1 MTHSVADVVRMV
13 ARGVTTHQ
21 RGYVVLVPPGFERRP
36 DVASRLEAAVRKESE
51 RSADVVSVSGDAVGS
66 EEELVALLIREWCGI
81 ENTASER
88 WSELE
93 EDVRE
98 APPQQRLKAFF
109 QGALCRGRHRV
120 LVVRRFD
127 KVFKCMSGAL
137 LAVLRDLEHTNRLTA
152 VNTSVL
158 SYTELYV
165 RRAAH
170 EPSFVSD
177 YGQSHAS
184 LMLGPLNDSEA
195 RAEWAEHV
203 DESIDTRLSRAYCT
217 VALEVSGGVPSL
229 FSKAA
234 AYVEV
239 VRERRDLREY
249 SRLLRSEFAQEFRR
263 LIRYDEHDDSGV
275 PSLAE
280 SIARMQWGMG
290 TDADVEV
297 ISGHRWGELFLRS
310 GGERRELC
318 SRALGACGV
327 DMLGRLPR
335 RLSTEALYE
344 RGEYLA
350 CKEQLGN
357 ARVEGRIPLAIAA
370 EMLSLAF
377 GETDESLYFSAEV
390 DWKRVEMLAREGMVA
405 CDEGLAVE
413 EFEGWVRVAE
423 AMGGSGQEWA
433 SVTRRDCVR
442 IGLRLLAV
450 RGDRNPI
457 TAAYSAIPLVEDA
470 IRTYVVRI
478 RRVEARGAAFA
489 GLEDGE
495 IEKWW
500 NRGKFARPREDE
512 RLSGAALVVLA
523 AVLSARAGSSVFED
537 AADVMQVV
545 DRLGEFRNRM
555 GHTVD
560 TPGRKVSAALADCA
574 ERILDAVREQGSL
587 ALSVRDLEKWV
598 RPPRA
603 FLAAE

>member
-1 MTHSVADVVRMV
+1 MTHGVADVVRMV
-13 ARGVTTHQ
+13 AQGVANHQ

-51 RSADVVSVSGDAVGS
+51 RGADLVCVSGDSVGS

-81 ENTASER
+81 EDTAKER

-93 EDVRE
+93 EDVRDV
-98 APPQQRLKAFF
+98 PPQQRLKVFF

-120 LVVRRFD
+120 LLVRRFD
-127 KVFKCMSGAL
+127 KVFRCMSGAL
-137 LAVLRDLEHTNRLTA
+137 LAVLRDLEHTNKLTI

-158 SYTELYV
+158 SYAELYV
-165 RRAAH
+165 RRAVH

-177 YGQSHAS
+177 YGQSHAA
-184 LMLGPLNDSEA
+184 LMLGPLDDVEA

-203 DESIDTRLSRAYCT
+203 DRNIGTRLSRAYCT

-249 SRLLRSEFAQEFRR
+249 SRLLRREFVQEFRR
-263 LIRYDEHDDSGV
+263 LIRYDEHDDWGV
-275 PSLAE
+275 PSVAE

-327 DMLGRLPR
+327 GMLGKLPR

-350 CKEQLGN
+350 CMEQLGN
-357 ARVEGRIPLAIAA
+357 ARVEGRIALTIAA

-377 GETDESLYFSAEV
+377 GETDDSLYFSGEV
-390 DWKRVEMLAREGMVA
+390 DWKRVEMLAREGVVA

-413 EFEGWVRVAE
+413 EFEGWVRVAG
-423 AMGGSGQEWA
+423 AMRGSGQDGGN
-433 SVTRRDCVR
+433 VVRRDFVR

-450 RGDRNPI
+450 RRDRNAI

-470 IRTYVVRI
+470 IRTYVVRV
-478 RRVEARGAAFA
+478 RRVEPRGAAFA
-489 GLEDGE
+489 EVEDKE
-495 IEKWW
+495 IEHWW
-500 NRGKFARPREDE
+500 NRGEFVRPRGDT

-523 AVLSARAGSSVFED
+523 AVLSARAGPSLFED
-537 AADVMQVV
+537 AADAMQIV
-545 DRLGEFRNRM
+545 DLLGEFRNRM

-560 TPGRKVSAALADCA
+560 TPSRKVSGALADCA
-574 ERILDAVREQGSL
+574 ERILDAVGEQGSL
-587 ALSVRDLEKWV
+587 GFSVRDLEKWV
-598 RPPRA
+598 RPPQA
-603 FLAAE
+603 FLGR